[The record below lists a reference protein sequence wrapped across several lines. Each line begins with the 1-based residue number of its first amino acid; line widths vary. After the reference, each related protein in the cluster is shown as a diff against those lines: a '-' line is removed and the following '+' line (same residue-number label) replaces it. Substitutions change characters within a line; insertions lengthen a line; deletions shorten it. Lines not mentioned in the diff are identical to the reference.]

1 MTSPVER
8 LRTAGA
14 PFPQPPVRR
23 EDIEAQRVQTT
34 ENIQTASAD
43 RFSGNGAD
51 SDAGSNRQTPEEVA
65 LRVQSLLARADDIQR
80 ARVQVSLARDDIG
93 DVARDTP
100 RTLAENSPRKAE
112 AALARIAEAGNAIR
126 KAADLLASAA
136 AGSGVSVDL
145 ESTVPA
151 ESARPVSV
159 SGTTAATPVVSEA
172 DKAAARAASAL
183 NEALGGQSRR
193 LEIVPEP
200 APADITTGASEDYF
214 PYGLPIQDSGN
225 PAPQS
230 PPPKTE
236 AELGAVVAKVLKDAS
251 AGIKQGQAVLESLSN
266 AVPPEQDTRRVYE
279 TRVRQADQALGVA
292 AFALAQAVVQIGG
305 GQVQPQR
312 NTSNAS
318 GKARL
323 DLNI

>member
-23 EDIEAQRVQTT
+23 EEVEALRVQTT
-34 ENIQTASAD
+34 ENIQSANAD
-43 RFSGNGAD
+43 RFSGDGAD
-51 SDAGSNRQTPEEVA
+51 SNAGSNRQTPEEVA

-93 DVARDTP
+93 DVAREAP
-100 RTLAENSPRKAE
+100 NTLTANSPRKAE

-145 ESTVPA
+145 EEAVPA
-151 ESARPVSV
+151 SDPRPVPDI
-159 SGTTAATPVVSEA
+159 TPVTASYASEA

-183 NEALGGQSRR
+183 TESLGGQGRR

-200 APADITTGASEDYF
+200 APADVNTGANEDYF
-214 PYGLPIQDSGN
+214 PYGLPIQDQGG
-225 PAPQS
+225 AVPQ
-230 PPPKTE
+230 PPLPKTE
-236 AELGAVVAKVLKDAS
+236 AGLGVVVAKVLKEAS
-251 AGIKQGQAVLESLSN
+251 AGVRQGQAVLESLSN
-266 AVPPEQDTRRVYE
+266 VVPPEQDTRRVYE

-312 NTSNAS
+312 NTSSSS